1 MQDPGGYPKPVLLP
15 AARDWNPAKELELE
29 AIDNPMS
36 NGTLG
41 DARVAVRV
49 KGPTEFRE
57 TILVQPVRLPQ
68 LPGLDGATIRMFRFD
83 DRAQSLVPVWNSGIN
98 LGLGFL
104 WTRIR
109 RPETVYCRSASHA
122 TGSCDKAVATPS
134 RPARR

>member
-1 MQDPGGYPKPVLLP
+1 MPDGGGYPKPTLLP
-15 AARDWNPAKELELE
+15 GARDWNPAKELRLE
-29 AIDNPMS
+29 ACDHPLP

-41 DARVAVRV
+41 DARLVVRV
-49 KGPTEFRE
+49 SGPTEFRE
-57 TILVQPVRLPQ
+57 TVLVQPVTLPQ

-109 RPETVYCRSASHA
+109 RPGTYVPLGLPR
-122 TGSCDKAVATPS
+122 D
-134 RPARR
+134 